1 MEPLDPT
8 QEPGPP
14 EITPPEIQE
23 PYPPPGE
30 LDPPQQPEIPEPYP
44 PPGEL
49 DPPRPI

>member
-8 QEPGPP
+8 QDPSPP
-14 EITPPEIQE
+14 EIPE

-30 LDPPQQPEIPEPYP
+30 LDPPEQPVIPEPYP